1 MKIELSVLKC
11 HVKTYF
17 LCPYEHAG
25 YIPARVGVVGI
36 AFPFQ
41 LRKAYQ
47 GINADH
53 TEFGWKAAGTAV
65 SPL

>member
-1 MKIELSVLKC
+1 M
-11 HVKTYF
+11 KTYF

-53 TEFGWKAAGTAV
+53 AEFGWKAAGTAV